1 MTPRSTPFSMD
12 RRSDIQGKTVLI
24 TRFSAVGD
32 VAMTIPLLY
41 SLSETYPLHRFVF
54 VSRERF
60 GQFFINKPKNLD
72 FIGINPDSYKG
83 PHGLYK
89 LYRELSA
96 LHPNMLA
103 DLHDVL
109 RTKILRT
116 YFRLFSRTKAASI
129 DKGRREKK
137 ELTQAG
143 NSCKAQLRS
152 TFKRYHDVFTAL
164 GLPFEPRFTSL
175 FEQDKGN
182 IDDFASSIPT
192 KGNDHWVGIAPFAR
206 HKGKIYPLEKME
218 EVVALLSAQERIK
231 LFFFG
236 NGFEEEKIINSWCNK
251 YPNTIAFIGKSDF
264 NGELRLI
271 SHLDTMLC
279 MDSAN
284 MHMASLVGVPA
295 ISIWGATSP
304 LAGFL
309 GWQQRKEDCIELPLE
324 CRPCSIFGNKPC
336 RRGDYRCMS
345 IAPKAIAEKVIDR
358 ITHTK

>member
-1 MTPRSTPFSMD
+1 MD

-41 SLSETYPLHRFVF
+41 SLSESYPHHRFVF

-60 GQFFINKPKNLD
+60 GQLFINKPKNLD
-72 FIGINPDSYKG
+72 FIGINLDTYKG
-83 PHGLYK
+83 LHGLYK

-96 LHPNMLA
+96 LRPNMLA

-116 YFRLFSRTKAASI
+116 YFRLFSRTKVASI

-137 ELTQAG
+137 ELTQAD

-175 FEQDKGN
+175 FEQEKGN
-182 IDDFASSIPT
+182 IDDFAPSIPT

-206 HKGKIYPLEKME
+206 HNGKISPLEKME
-218 EVVALLSAQERIK
+218 EVVMLLSKQENIK

-236 NGFEEEKIINSWCNK
+236 NGAEEENVINKWCSR
-251 YPNTIAFIGKSDF
+251 YPNTISFIGKSNF

-271 SHLDTMLC
+271 SHLDAMIC

-284 MHMASLVGVPA
+284 MHMASLVGTPA

-309 GWQQRKEDCIELPLE
+309 GWKQDKADCIELPLE

-336 RRGDYRCMS
+336 RYGDYRCMN
-345 IAPKAIAEKVIDR
+345 IPPQRIVDR
-358 ITHTK
+358 TMQRISRQSN